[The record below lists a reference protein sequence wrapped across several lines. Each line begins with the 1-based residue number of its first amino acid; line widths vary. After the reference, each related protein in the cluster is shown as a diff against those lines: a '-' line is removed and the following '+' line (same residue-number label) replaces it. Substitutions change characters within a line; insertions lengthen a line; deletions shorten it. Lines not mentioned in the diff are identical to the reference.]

1 MSERSRVQF
10 GNSTIEYEVRRS
22 ERRKKTVR
30 ITVDGSGVLVAA
42 PTITPD
48 RELQAIVR
56 KRAPWIL
63 SHLSDA
69 VLRAAPNRLVSGEA
83 LPYLGPQR
91 PSGYRASGRAVD
103 REPLRPLAVPR
114 RRADDIR
121 GRPTLRTDSPGRRRV
136 VQVPGRRAA
145 AGRCRALV
153 AQTGTGRKV
162 TDTGPRPAPTLGK
175 LRP

>member
-1 MSERSRVQF
+1 M
-10 GNSTIEYEVRRS
+10 
-22 ERRKKTVR
+22 
-30 ITVDGSGVLVAA
+30 DGSGVLVAA

-56 KRAPWIL
+56 ERAPWIL

-69 VLRAAPNRLVSGEA
+69 VLRAAPNRFVSGET
-83 LPYLGPQR
+83 LPYLGRNVRLVIEPADVRSTEIRFDHWRFRVAVPMTLEAGQR
-91 PSGYRASGRAVD
+91 YEQIRRAVV
-103 REPLRPLAVPR
+103 EV
-114 RRADDIR
+114 I
-121 GRPTLRTDSPGRRRV
+121 
-136 VQVPGRRAA
+136 QVPGRRAA
-145 AGRCRALV
+145 AGRCLALV